1 MEFEVLGWPPGGP
14 RLQLD
19 HRRFAYAGK
28 FVITRTGKAVA
39 RNDGEVLGASAFDPD
54 RTDGTVLRIRYVT
67 VRRDRQGEGIGA
79 RLLAFTADRAHDRGF
94 DRIRI
99 AVNNP
104 VAYQAAYRSGF
115 GFTGEETGLAEL
127 VLDHPGDRS
136 SATYRRG
143 LARFLE
149 REDLSASFRHFVRS
163 RLAAS
168 TPDPLIPPEPT

>member
-1 MEFEVLGWPPGGP
+1 MEFEVLGWPPDGP

-39 RNDGEVLGASAFDPD
+39 RSDGDVLGASAFDPD

-104 VAYQAAYRSGF
+104 IAYQAAYRAGF
-115 GFTGEETGLAEL
+115 GFTGEGTGLAEL
-127 VLDHPGDRS
+127 VLAHPGDRS
-136 SATYRRG
+136 EPSYRRG

-149 REDLSASFRHFVRS
+149 REDLAASTRRFVRS
-163 RLAAS
+163 RMTAS
-168 TPDPLIPPEPT
+168 LPEPVLPPEPT